1 MTAEIHPMLKRLA
14 FFQNFV
20 KEDGHTPIQIAMV
33 KEAINE
39 ILIKCN

>member
-1 MTAEIHPMLKRLA
+1 MTAEIHPMLKRLS

-20 KEDGHTPIQIAMV
+20 KEDGHTPTQIAMV
-33 KEAINE
+33 NEAITE